1 MSTAENSLDTR
12 QAMVLIVCD
21 SRTMDSGMNS
31 SERDSIYLL
40 PMVKDNIRRY
50 ALNHNFSLEVE
61 ILIELRD
68 DTTIAE
74 CAETILSKIADCSS
88 QELLIGNS
96 QLLNESGLSAI
107 LLPAMA
113 QRGIKFE
120 AVT

>member
-1 MSTAENSLDTR
+1 MSAAETSSNTR

-21 SRTMDSGMNS
+21 SRTMESGMNS

-50 ALNHNFSLEVE
+50 ACKNNFSLEVE

-74 CAETILSKIADCSS
+74 CAEAILSRIADCSS
-88 QELLIGNS
+88 RELLIGNS
-96 QLLNESGLSAI
+96 RLLNESGLSAI

-113 QRGIKFE
+113 QRGINFE
-120 AVT
+120 AVA